1 MSPLV
6 FSLTVCGVLL
16 GFSPSG
22 GTPAHAAPLASGAW
36 LGTPSSVEGAVLE
49 ALGPPLN
56 YASGQSV
63 GEAALGALGPL
74 PPTTPPE
81 DDSPLCVEH
90 GLVHLIGGS
99 GGEGH
104 NRGASY

>member
-1 MSPLV
+1 MAWNAFL
-6 FSLTVCGVLL
+6 
-16 GFSPSG
+16 SG
-22 GTPAHAAPLASGAW
+22 GGGAGG
-36 LGTPSSVEGAVLE
+36 LGP
-49 ALGPPLN
+49 PPLN

>member
-1 MSPLV
+1 M
-6 FSLTVCGVLL
+6 L
-16 GFSPSG
+16 G
-22 GTPAHAAPLASGAW
+22 
-36 LGTPSSVEGAVLE
+36 

-56 YASGQSV
+56 YVSGQSV
-63 GEAALGALGPL
+63 GEAVLGALGPL